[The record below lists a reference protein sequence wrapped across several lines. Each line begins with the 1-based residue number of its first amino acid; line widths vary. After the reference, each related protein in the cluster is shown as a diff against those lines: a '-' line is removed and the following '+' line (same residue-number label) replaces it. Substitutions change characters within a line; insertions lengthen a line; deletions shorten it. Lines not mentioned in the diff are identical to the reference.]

1 MRDSLRKGRKGD
13 EIKGETGRKEVFIG
27 EAFRMLACPT
37 GAYVYSTSAHKG
49 RHFQRERRVP
59 VMSDDS

>member
-1 MRDSLRKGRKGD
+1 M
-13 EIKGETGRKEVFIG
+13 KGETGRKEVFM

-49 RHFQRERRVP
+49 RHFQRERRAP